1 MMASI
6 LQQIT
11 IFAFTIYMC
20 TVLQADDAVRE
31 IKGIACAVRV

>member
-11 IFAFTIYMC
+11 IFAFTIYVHC
-20 TVLQADDAVRE
+20 FQADDAVRE
-31 IKGIACAVRV
+31 IKGVACAVRV